1 MEIIKLNDTQ
11 LEKSFLNLYDR
22 FLKLNLYIQTNYK
35 SDKSMKNKMRNIV
48 LIFEDLAEHYYWEEI
63 NRVKEE
69 IDGDTKTH

>member
-1 MEIIKLNDTQ
+1 
-11 LEKSFLNLYDR
+11 
-22 FLKLNLYIQTNYK
+22 
-35 SDKSMKNKMRNIV
+35 MKNKMRNIV